1 MPDKKEESSEFKVV
15 DRRGFSSEGARREE
29 PEPEPAARVAGP
41 SLAEEPPAEEPLVEE
56 EDRED
61 LGPPGF
67 DTILSYLSTTA
78 LFQLGLLP
86 GPGGERIPP
95 DLVNGR
101 RTIDMLEV
109 LQQKTRGNLTATE
122 AQMLENILY
131 ELRLSYVEIQKYL
144 TKPAP

>member
-1 MPDKKEESSEFKVV
+1 MPDKKEEGSEFKVV
-15 DRRGFSSEGARREE
+15 DRRGSRSESPQREE
-29 PEPEPAARVAGP
+29 PDPEPAARAAGP
-41 SLAEEPPAEEPLVEE
+41 SLTERPLAEEPSDGE

-61 LGPPGF
+61 YGPPGF

-109 LQQKTRGNLTATE
+109 LQQKTRGNLTAPE

-144 TKPAP
+144 ANPPR